1 MNKLNMDEAVKTIR
15 SLPPLPEIV
24 TDLLG
29 SMGKENIDI
38 DTLAEK
44 LARDQALV
52 ATTLRLAN
60 SSFYGMSHR
69 VTSIREAFAIL
80 GLKSMRTLITAAS
93 VTNGFSGGQ
102 NLAGEIEKNW
112 RHSIAVA
119 VCAKALA
126 RHLHQDQELAFTV
139 GLLHDIGRLVLA
151 IYFPEQHQAVQAHR
165 TTHDCTAFQ
174 AEQSVLG
181 IDHAMLG
188 QALVEYW
195 KLPPDIQL
203 AIGNHHTPDQSKQN
217 ALFSL
222 LHVADAIVHALDL
235 ALDEEE
241 LVPLISTAAW
251 NKLGIGR
258 ETVLLVFEETEQ
270 QFEEMCRILIV

>member
-1 MNKLNMDEAVKTIR
+1 MNKLTMNDAVKTIQ

-24 TDLLG
+24 TDLLS

-80 GLKSMRTLITAAS
+80 GLKSMRTLVTAAS
-93 VTNGFSGGQ
+93 VTNGFIGGQ

-119 VCAKALA
+119 VCTKALA
-126 RHLHQDQELAFTV
+126 RQLHQDQELAFTA

-151 IYFPEQHQAVQAHR
+151 IYFPEQHQAVLTHR
-165 TTHDCTAFQ
+165 ATHDCTAFQ
-174 AEQSVLG
+174 AEQAVLG
-181 IDHAMLG
+181 IDHAMVG

-203 AIGNHHTPDQSKQN
+203 AIGSHHTPDQSKQS
-217 ALFSL
+217 ALVSL
-222 LHVADAIVHALDL
+222 VHVADAIVHALDL

-251 NKLGIGR
+251 NKLGIGQK
-258 ETVLLVFEETEQ
+258 TVLQVFEETEQ
-270 QFEEMCRILIV
+270 QFEEMCQILIV